1 MNFLINQYKR
11 TNQLPINHNYLR
23 EQFSDKEVILKK
35 ISDLVERGDF
45 TLGEAVTDFEN
56 EFSALQ
62 NVKNTIGVGS
72 GTDAI
77 FLTLK
82 ALGIGMGD
90 EVITTPFTFYATIGA
105 IVTTGAKPVFVDVS
119 EDMNIDPFLIEKAI
133 TQKTKAIVPVHW
145 SGKPCMM
152 DKIKG
157 LADHYHLKIVE
168 DACHAINATYEGNH
182 MGYYSTASAFS
193 LHPLKNLNVWGDVV
207 IY

>member
-1 MNFLINQYKR
+1 
-11 TNQLPINHNYLR
+11 
-23 EQFSDKEVILKK
+23 
-35 ISDLVERGDF
+35 
-45 TLGEAVTDFEN
+45 
-56 EFSALQ
+56 
-62 NVKNTIGVGS
+62 
-72 GTDAI
+72 
-77 FLTLK
+77 
-82 ALGIGMGD
+82 MGD

-145 SGKPCMM
+145 SGKLCMM

-182 MGYYSTASAFS
+182 RDITAPHQHF
-193 LHPLKNLNVWGDVV
+193 LCTL
-207 IY
+207 